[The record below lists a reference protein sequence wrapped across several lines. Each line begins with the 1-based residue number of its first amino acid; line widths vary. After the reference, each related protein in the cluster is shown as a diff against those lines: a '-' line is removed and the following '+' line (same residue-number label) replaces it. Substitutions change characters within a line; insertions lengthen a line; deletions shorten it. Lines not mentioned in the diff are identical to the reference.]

1 MIPHVM
7 NFIPPRE
14 HVILLVNEVSIA
26 QTGKSEEELY
36 QLSAEVNNIYKN
48 IFHRN
53 HDPLTLI
60 SSSKEL
66 IGVLDKV
73 VDFHKNESF
82 SVSIIMDSSVQDLNS
97 IAEWFNRCITV
108 EPSLLGRLDLK
119 ASLIHQ
125 NHTIEVVFS
134 SK

>member
-1 MIPHVM
+1 M
-7 NFIPPRE
+7 NFIPPKE
-14 HVILLVNEVSIA
+14 HVILLLNEVSIA

-36 QLSAEVNNIYKN
+36 QLSAEVNNVYKT

-66 IGVLDKV
+66 IGVLDKLV
-73 VDFHKNESF
+73 AFHKNESF
-82 SVSIIMDSSVQDLNS
+82 SISVIMDSSLQELNPM
-97 IAEWFNRCITV
+97 AEWFNRCITI
-108 EPSLLGRLDLK
+108 EPSLVGRLDLK
-119 ASLIHQ
+119 ASLTHQ
-125 NHTIEVVFS
+125 NRTIEVVFS